1 MIYYN
6 KAIRDK
12 IPEIIKNSGNNCNVK
27 KLTDDEFLIEIEAKL
42 REELE
47 EYFQSKSVEE
57 LADIIEVVNRISV
70 LRGVS
75 EEELEKIENL
85 HRRSV
90 ITDDEKTKMRA
101 KILGIG

>member
-1 MIYYN
+1 MVKYN

-75 EEELEKIENL
+75 EEELEKIRERKSIERGKFDKNL
-85 HRRSV
+85 FLLNSSN
-90 ITDDEKTKMRA
+90 E
-101 KILGIG
+101 

>member
-1 MIYYN
+1 MVKYN

-47 EYFQSKSVEE
+47 EYFQNKSVEE

-75 EEELEKIENL
+75 EEELEKIRERKSIERGKFDENL
-85 HRRSV
+85 FLLNSSN
-90 ITDDEKTKMRA
+90 E
-101 KILGIG
+101 

>member
-1 MIYYN
+1 MVKYN

-47 EYFQSKSVEE
+47 EYFQIH
-57 LADIIEVVNRISV
+57 L
-70 LRGVS
+70 L
-75 EEELEKIENL
+75 
-85 HRRSV
+85 
-90 ITDDEKTKMRA
+90 
-101 KILGIG
+101 

>member
-1 MIYYN
+1 LVKYN

-47 EYFQSKSVEE
+47 EYFQNKSVEE
-57 LADIIEVVNRISV
+57 LADIVEVVNRISV

-75 EEELEKIENL
+75 EEELEKIREKKSTERGKFDENL
-85 HRRSV
+85 FLLDSSS
-90 ITDDEKTKMRA
+90 E
-101 KILGIG
+101 

>member
-1 MIYYN
+1 MVKYN

-75 EEELEKIENL
+75 EEELEKIREKKSTERGKFDENL
-85 HRRSV
+85 FLLNSSN
-90 ITDDEKTKMRA
+90 E
-101 KILGIG
+101 

>member
-1 MIYYN
+1 MVKYN

-75 EEELEKIENL
+75 EEELEKIRERKSTERGKFDENL
-85 HRRSV
+85 FLLDSSS
-90 ITDDEKTKMRA
+90 E
-101 KILGIG
+101 

>member
-1 MIYYN
+1 MVKYN

-75 EEELEKIENL
+75 EEELEKIREKKSTERGKFNENL
-85 HRRSV
+85 FLLDS
-90 ITDDEKTKMRA
+90 
-101 KILGIG
+101 

>member
-1 MIYYN
+1 MVKYN

-75 EEELEKIENL
+75 EEELE
-85 HRRSV
+85 R
-90 ITDDEKTKMRA
+90 ITEIKS
-101 KILGIG
+101 I

>member
-1 MIYYN
+1 MAKYN

-75 EEELEKIENL
+75 E
-85 HRRSV
+85 
-90 ITDDEKTKMRA
+90 
-101 KILGIG
+101 

>member
-1 MIYYN
+1 MKYN

-47 EYFQSKSVEE
+47 EYFQNKSVEE
-57 LADIIEVVNRISV
+57 LADIVEVVNRISV

-75 EEELEKIENL
+75 EEELEKIREKKSTERGKFDENL
-85 HRRSV
+85 FLLDSSS
-90 ITDDEKTKMRA
+90 E
-101 KILGIG
+101 

>member
-1 MIYYN
+1 MVKYN

-75 EEELEKIENL
+75 EEELEKIRERKSTERGKFDENL
-85 HRRSV
+85 FLLNSSN
-90 ITDDEKTKMRA
+90 E
-101 KILGIG
+101 

>member
-1 MIYYN
+1 MVKYN

-47 EYFQSKSVEE
+47 EYFQNKSVEE
-57 LADIIEVVNRISV
+57 LADIVEVVNRISV

-75 EEELEKIENL
+75 EEELEKIREKKSTERGKFDENL
-85 HRRSV
+85 FLLDSSS
-90 ITDDEKTKMRA
+90 E
-101 KILGIG
+101 

>member
-1 MIYYN
+1 MKYN

-75 EEELEKIENL
+75 EEELEKIREKKSTERGKFDENL
-85 HRRSV
+85 FLLDSSS
-90 ITDDEKTKMRA
+90 E
-101 KILGIG
+101 

>member
-47 EYFQSKSVEE
+47 EYFQNKSVEE

-75 EEELEKIENL
+75 EEELEKIREKKSTERGKFNENL
-85 HRRSV
+85 FLLDS
-90 ITDDEKTKMRA
+90 
-101 KILGIG
+101 

>member
-1 MIYYN
+1 MVKYN

-75 EEELEKIENL
+75 EEELEKENQL
-85 HRRSV
+85 NVESL
-90 ITDDEKTKMRA
+90 TK
-101 KILGIG
+101 IYFY

>member
-1 MIYYN
+1 MVKYN

-47 EYFQSKSVEE
+47 EYFQNKSVEE
-57 LADIIEVVNRISV
+57 LADIVEVVNRISV

-75 EEELEKIENL
+75 EEELEKIRERKSTERGKFDENL
-85 HRRSV
+85 FLLDSSS
-90 ITDDEKTKMRA
+90 E
-101 KILGIG
+101 